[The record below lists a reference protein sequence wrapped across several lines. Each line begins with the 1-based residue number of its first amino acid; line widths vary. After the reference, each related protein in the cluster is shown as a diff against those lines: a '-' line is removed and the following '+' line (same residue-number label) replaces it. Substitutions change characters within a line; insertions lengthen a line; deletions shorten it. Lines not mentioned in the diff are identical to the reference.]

1 MRSDRLL
8 SILLLLQT
16 HGRLSARELAKR
28 LEVSERS
35 IYRDVD
41 ALSVAGVP
49 IYTERGRNGGCAL
62 LGGFR
67 SDLTGLTADEA
78 RALFVFTGRGTLG
91 DLGLESSLQSALRKL
106 LASLPALHRPE
117 AEWAQQRVV
126 IDPRGWLRPTEDLPW
141 LVAVQDAVWR
151 DRRLRL
157 VYRSSGATTS
167 RSLVVHPYGLV
178 AKAGIWYLIAAETD
192 EPRLY
197 RVSRIEVAEVLGEPA
212 IRPENLDVEALW
224 EELRR
229 RVKERGTGVDVTLRV
244 IAERVDMLL
253 RVCAAQLLEP
263 ARREPDL
270 DRSGWVILHLR
281 FAGDGAARGALL
293 GFGPDV
299 EVLSPESVRED
310 FANTAKSI
318 VEMYRPVVG
327 LDKTALV
334 FKPEPIPDWR

>member
-16 HGRLSARELAKR
+16 HGRLSARELARR

-49 IYTERGRNGGCAL
+49 IYTERGRRGGCAL

-78 RALFVFTGRGTLG
+78 RALFVFTGRGTLR
-91 DLGLESSLQSALRKL
+91 DLGLEASLQTALRKL
-106 LASLPALHRPE
+106 LASLPEPQRPE
-117 AEWAQQRVV
+117 AERAQQRVV
-126 IDPRGWLRPTEDLPW
+126 IDPRGWLRPTEDLPY
-141 LVAVQDAVWR
+141 LATVQDAVWR

-157 VYRSSGATTS
+157 AYRSSGATNPKE
-167 RSLVVHPYGLV
+167 VVLHPYGLV
-178 AKAGIWYLIAAETD
+178 AKAVSWYLIAAETD

-197 RVSRIEVAEVLGEPA
+197 RVSRVEAAEVLDEPSV
-212 IRPENLDVEALW
+212 RPENLDVEALW

-229 RVKERGTGVDVTLRV
+229 RVEDRGTGLEVTLRV
-244 IAERVDMLL
+244 LPERVDMLL
-253 RVCAAQLLEP
+253 RVCTSQLLEP
-263 ARREPDL
+263 AHREPDPNPT
-270 DRSGWVILHLR
+270 GWTILHLR
-281 FAGDGAARGALL
+281 FPGEGAARGALL
-293 GFGPDV
+293 GVGVDV

-310 FANTAKSI
+310 FANTARAI
-318 VEMYRPVVG
+318 VELYRP
-327 LDKTALV
+327 
-334 FKPEPIPDWR
+334 W